1 MSMVGLWPSVTVC
14 QLLRHYIPDSISCFT
29 FNFVKH
35 FYTASVY
42 CSYSQC
48 CNSHDCRVRTIPR
61 KPPNTQYP
69 LVLATADTNT
79 QYQYR
84 YQCVAQQCIYVLVSV
99 VLHTR
104 TANAALLFPIPH
116 WLKAPK
122 LIQYK
127 LATVVYR
134 SLNGTAPSYL
144 AADLRRL
151 SDVPSRRRL
160 RSSLTHQLDIR
171 QSQCATVG
179 DRTFAT
185 AGARLWNSLPAD
197 IVSCDTLPHFR
208 RELKTF
214 LFRQSY
220 PSLLL
225 QFFSVDLAV
234 FTQATLKICNVM

>member
-1 MSMVGLWPSVTVC
+1 MERDKKNDITKRMHWTSLSFSPDSACHTTTYQTLVVALVLSRLDYGNAVLVGLPGYLYSRLQSV
-14 QLLRHYIPDSISCFT
+14 L
-29 FNFVKH
+29 
-35 FYTASVY
+35 
-42 CSYSQC
+42 
-48 CNSHDCRVRTIPR
+48 
-61 KPPNTQYP
+61 
-69 LVLATADTNT
+69 
-79 QYQYR
+79 
-84 YQCVAQQCIYVLVSV
+84 
-99 VLHTR
+99 
-104 TANAALLFPIPH
+104 NAAARSIAGLRRSDHITDTLASFH
-116 WLKAPK
+116 WLTAPER
-122 LIQYK
+122 IQYK

-151 SDVPSRRRL
+151 SDMPSRRRL
-160 RSSLTHQLDIR
+160 RSSLTHQLDVR

-208 RELKTF
+208 REQKTF

-225 QFFSVDLAV
+225 
-234 FTQATLKICNVM
+234 